1 MVVPVGSA
9 LGRPS
14 RAQSLR
20 VKDEGVHPA
29 SHESYP
35 STNGDLRRLLRL
47 RCYVSHG
54 GIDIR
59 ISTTRLQES
68 ESTPRTCGPLTRKE
82 VAMSMETK
90 ERPVPNGIILEL
102 TGDLTFA
109 NREQFKTAVEV
120 IREKGCRHLILNMA
134 GVRFVDSSGLG
145 LLALASQHFNL
156 RQGTVSMVQPQT
168 HVREIMTLANITQ
181 LIPVYDQ
188 EQDALAGCSP

>member
-1 MVVPVGSA
+1 
-9 LGRPS
+9 
-14 RAQSLR
+14 
-20 VKDEGVHPA
+20 
-29 SHESYP
+29 
-35 STNGDLRRLLRL
+35 
-47 RCYVSHG
+47 
-54 GIDIR
+54 
-59 ISTTRLQES
+59 
-68 ESTPRTCGPLTRKE
+68 
-82 VAMSMETK
+82 MSMETK

-109 NREQFKTAVEV
+109 NREQFKTAVEA